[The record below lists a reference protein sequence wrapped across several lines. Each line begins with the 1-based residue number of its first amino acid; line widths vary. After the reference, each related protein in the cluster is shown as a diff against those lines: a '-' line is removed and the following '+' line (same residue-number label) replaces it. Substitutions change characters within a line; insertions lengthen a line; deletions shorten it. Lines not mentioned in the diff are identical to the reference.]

1 MTTAETRERLAKAGL
16 TDQQALGI
24 ADALEEWEHDRGVS
38 RDYLDARIADVRR
51 HIAEAKADLKGWMV
65 TVLPVQTSI
74 IFSAVYFIRN
84 DLPRR

>member
-1 MTTAETRERLAKAGL
+1 MAKAGL

-38 RDYLDARIADVRR
+38 RDYPDARIADVRR

-65 TVLPVQTSI
+65 TVLPVQTSVI
-74 IFSAVYFIRN
+74 LGAVYFIRN
-84 DLPRR
+84 SVPRR